1 MKYFLSFFIGLI
13 SSLSIFAQSDST
25 FYLLQQEIKNLRTQ
39 RIQDSLKV
47 EVLTQELQQLLYK
60 ETEYDNVKLEKIKA
74 AEDSLRIVQ
83 QLHRINS
90 LKARTQGAPVIVD
103 LVLFLESMPI

>member
-1 MKYFLSFFIGLI
+1 
-13 SSLSIFAQSDST
+13 AQSDST

-90 LKARTQGAPVIVD
+90 IKARTQVAPVTVD
-103 LVLFLESMPI
+103 LDTIFRIYANLGPYNSLERAKTANS